1 MNKPNLYI
9 LYILVLACAFFG
21 LNAEWGY
28 MAGSPWWSHLTFH
41 FAHGNI
47 FHLAANLLVAFLL
60 LLNRKDPWWL
70 WPVCYAVA
78 TLCSFSIATSK
89 PTVGLSGL
97 LLAYYGIICYKDG
110 AKWRSML
117 YTLGYMVVSCLFAS
131 RLAIGLHFL
140 CFATGAAIGGVML
153 WLSNIKRK
161 EQMYG

>member
-1 MNKPNLYI
+1 MKPNYII
-9 LYILVLACAFFG
+9 LYIIVSACAFFG

-78 TLCSFSIATSK
+78 TLCSFCIATDK
-89 PTVGLSGL
+89 PTVGLSGIL
-97 LLAYYGIICYKDG
+97 FVYYGIILTKDNW
-110 AKWRSML
+110 KWKSIL
-117 YTLGYMVVSCLFAS
+117 YLCAYNMIACLFGNQIAW
-131 RLAIGLHFL
+131 LMHFACL
-140 CFATGAAIGGVML
+140 TIGAAIGGVML
-153 WLSNIKRK
+153 WLYNIERK
-161 EQMYG
+161 EKMYG